1 MTEAEEKRLLRYL
14 ERIALA
20 LEAISRSVGK

>member
-1 MTEAEEKRLLRYL
+1 MTEAEEKRLLRNL